1 MGGLE
6 IGFGED
12 GKKIEIY
19 FFVYID
25 WDIDNDVSFS
35 FIIHVII
42 VKICLSI
49 SKDFFFHKILFVIR
63 YPASSLSLRFNKL
76 TKVLTK

>member
-35 FIIHVII
+35 FIIHVIYY
-42 VKICLSI
+42 KNLSI
-49 SKDFFFHKILFVIR
+49 YFK
-63 YPASSLSLRFNKL
+63 RFPFP
-76 TKVLTK
+76 